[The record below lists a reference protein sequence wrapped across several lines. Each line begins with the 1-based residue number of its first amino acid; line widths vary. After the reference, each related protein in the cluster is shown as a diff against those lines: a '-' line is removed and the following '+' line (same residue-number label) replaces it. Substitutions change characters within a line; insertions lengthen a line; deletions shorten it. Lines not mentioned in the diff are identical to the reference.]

1 MGSDRSDPYPDMA
14 RIIPRTAGILADVPI
29 MKVGNAEAVGVQF
42 AVRVEK
48 LSQDAMKQEGEA
60 AVALIEDAGAAA
72 RPVGPN
78 GEGTLVNKF
87 A

>member
-1 MGSDRSDPYPDMA
+1 VADTPDMKVQ
-14 RIIPRTAGILADVPI
+14 GDVPI
-29 MKVGNAEAVGVQF
+29 EY

-48 LSQDAMKQEGEA
+48 LSQNAAKAQGEA
-60 AVALIEDAGAAA
+60 AVALIEDAGAVAK

-78 GEGTLVNKF
+78 GEGSLINTT

>member
-1 MGSDRSDPYPDMA
+1 MKIGTSD
-14 RIIPRTAGILADVPI
+14 
-29 MKVGNAEAVGVQF
+29 AVGMEY

-48 LSQDAMKQEGEA
+48 LAQTAMKQEGEA
-60 AVALIEDAGAAA
+60 AVALIEEAAPA

-78 GEGTLVNKF
+78 GEGSLVNTT

>member
-1 MGSDRSDPYPDMA
+1 M
-14 RIIPRTAGILADVPI
+14 ADVSI
-29 MKVGNAEAVGVQF
+29 MKVGSPEATGVQY

-48 LSQDAMKQEGEA
+48 LSQDAMKVEGEA

-78 GEGTLVNKF
+78 GEGSLVNKY